1 MHFTLQ
7 TPAQLPSQ
15 LRSLRN
21 ARGLSQADLGRLLG
35 LSQSRVARIE
45 SGAAQVSVQTLMAV
59 LAQLG
64 ARLAIDAAE
73 AQAPNAKPSRST
85 GSARSAKQ
93 DW

>member
-1 MHFTLQ
+1 MRLTLQ

-15 LRSLRN
+15 LRSLRK
-21 ARGLSQADLGRLLG
+21 ARGLSQADLGQLLG

-64 ARLAIDAAE
+64 ARLTIEAGD
-73 AQAPNAKPSRST
+73 AQAPKTRST
-85 GSARSAKQ
+85 KQ

>member
-1 MHFTLQ
+1 MHFVLQ

-15 LRSLRN
+15 LRSLRK

-59 LAQLG
+59 LAQLD
-64 ARLAIDAAE
+64 ARLAIDAGD
-73 AQAPNAKPSRST
+73 AQAPKAQSSRS
-85 GSARSAKQ
+85 SRSSSSTKQ

>member
-1 MHFTLQ
+1 MRFTLQ
-7 TPAQLPSQ
+7 TPTQLPSQ
-15 LRSLRN
+15 LRSLRK
-21 ARGLSQADLGRLLG
+21 ARGLSQADLGQLLG

-64 ARLAIDAAE
+64 ARLCIDASE
-73 AQAPNAKPSRST
+73 AGAPTARST
-85 GSARSAKQ
+85 KP

>member
-15 LRSLRN
+15 LRSLRK

-64 ARLAIDAAE
+64 ARLAIDAAD
-73 AQAPNAKPSRST
+73 AQAPQARVS
-85 GSARSAKQ
+85 RSAKL